1 MTSPSLIDMM
11 NRTGST
17 MAEKPKMWRPKKSEE
32 APKEEPRR
40 MARVYANTK
49 AKAGKP
55 PKPTEGGRRS
65 LYPKMMSRGG

>member
-1 MTSPSLIDMM
+1 MPSPSLIDMM

-17 MAEKPKMWRPKKSEE
+17 MAEKPKMWRPKKSED

-40 MARVYANTK
+40 MARIYARTK
-49 AKAGKP
+49 AKDDKP
-55 PKPTEGGRRS
+55 VERKEGARRS